1 MQMKI
6 SFRAI
11 VLFFCGCLVGLPW
24 SAAADQMLR
33 VGMPQPGQVP
43 FFWQDDQGEYR
54 GIYVDT
60 LKLVADELEMRLEIV
75 PLSLARLHRQFIAG
89 EIDLEAGVTHKYST
103 SEALQDSSVYSRP
116 YGVVNEVFIYRPE
129 LSFPVFILKDL
140 EGIQVAT
147 VRGAVVPD
155 KILREDFSNQW
166 QIAQRVHR
174 GWNDIGLMTEALALH
189 YQRQEKLNFAISLPY
204 TSHPVFFRLHKS
216 QQHLLPA
223 MNASISRLEAEGE
236 LERLVCKYLCGP
248 SS

>member
-1 MQMKI
+1 M

-11 VLFFCGCLVGLPW
+11 VLFVCILCSVPF
-24 SAAADQMLR
+24 SALANQILR

-43 FFWQDDQGEYR
+43 FFWQDDVGEYR

-60 LKLVADELEMRLEIV
+60 LRLIAAELGVELEIV

-89 EIDLEAGVTHKYST
+89 EIDLEAGVSHKYSS
-103 SEALQDSSVYSRP
+103 SEALQDTSVYSRP

-140 EGIQVAT
+140 DGIQVAT

-174 GWNDIGLMTEALALH
+174 GWNDVGLMTEALALH
-189 YQRQEKLNFAISLPY
+189 YQRQEQLNFAISLPY
-204 TSHPVFFRLHKS
+204 VSHPVFFRLHKS
-216 QQHLLPA
+216 QQHLLTA
-223 MNASISRLEAEGE
+223 MNASISRLETEGE

-248 SS
+248 STSPQ